1 MTGGSVKGR
10 RIVGQYPSTL
20 LEHGVNELNIGRGRL
35 IPTTPWESP
44 FNAIAEWMG
53 VVDADDGESTS
64 SKLDYVLPNR
74 QSFPDL
80 MGKDDF
86 FV

>member
-10 RIVGQYPSTL
+10 RIVGQYPSSL
-20 LEHGVNELNIGRGRL
+20 LEHGELNIGRGRL

-53 VVDADDGESTS
+53 VVDVTGSK
-64 SKLDYVLPNR
+64 KLDYILPNR

-80 MGKDDF
+80 MGKEDF